1 MNIRISKKVIDSIKK
16 IYPDLNIGFTYFET
30 KPDGSPWENPID
42 GLFWESQ
49 EYAKPDWQAIE
60 DNFLD
65 EIVYKKEEL
74 LQLNNQKRIEA
85 RDKGVEITVD
95 GVTYLANKETVQGF
109 AVLRGLN
116 GEESIY
122 WKDKDGKPHKLEEE
136 QQKNLAHA
144 MKSIALGI
152 EKIYMKTEIAI
163 NALTKTNIDKFNIE
177 EAWKK
182 GLNYVSK

>member
-1 MNIRISKKVIDSIKK
+1 MNIISVKDLGDFYSVTYNSDIKSNIPKNSTNRDYRKVQEWLKDNKLTVDTLEEKKDK
-16 IYPDLNIGFTYFET
+16 
-30 KPDGSPWENPID
+30 
-42 GLFWESQ
+42 
-49 EYAKPDWQAIE
+49 
-60 DNFLD
+60 
-65 EIVYKKEEL
+65 L
-74 LQLNNQKRIEA
+74 LILNNQKRIEA

-116 GEESIY
+116 GNEPIY

-152 EKIYMKTEIAI
+152 EKVYMKTEIAI

-182 GLNYVSK
+182 GLSYVSK

>member
-1 MNIRISKKVIDSIKK
+1 MNIISVKDLGDFYSVTYNSDIKSNIPKNSTNRDYRKVQEWLKDNKLTVDTLEEKKDK
-16 IYPDLNIGFTYFET
+16 
-30 KPDGSPWENPID
+30 
-42 GLFWESQ
+42 
-49 EYAKPDWQAIE
+49 
-60 DNFLD
+60 
-65 EIVYKKEEL
+65 L
-74 LQLNNQKRIEA
+74 LILNNQKRVQA

-116 GEESIY
+116 GNEPIY

-152 EKIYMKTEIAI
+152 EKIYMKTEYVID
-163 NALTKTNIDKFNIE
+163 NLTKTNIDKFNIE

-182 GLNYVSK
+182 GLSYVSK

>member
-1 MNIRISKKVIDSIKK
+1 MKIGKKVADSIKK
-16 IYPDLNIGFTYFET
+16 IYPDLNGGFVYFET
-30 KPDGSPWENPID
+30 KEDGTPWENLID
-42 GLFWESQ
+42 GLFWES
-49 EYAKPDWQAIE
+49 EEFLKPDWQTIE
-60 DNFLD
+60 NNFLD

-116 GEESIY
+116 GEEPIY
-122 WKDKDGKPHKLEEE
+122 WKDKDGKPYKLEEE

-144 MKSIALGI
+144 MKNIALGI

-163 NALTKTNIDKFNIE
+163 ANLTEENIDQFDLDKLWNNIG
-177 EAWKK
+177 A
-182 GLNYVSK
+182 

>member
-1 MNIRISKKVIDSIKK
+1 MNINTVKDLGSVYMVIYNNGVKSDIPKNPENKDYRKVQEWLKDNKLTVDTLEEKKKK
-16 IYPDLNIGFTYFET
+16 LLN
-30 KPDGSPWENPID
+30 
-42 GLFWESQ
+42 
-49 EYAKPDWQAIE
+49 
-60 DNFLD
+60 
-65 EIVYKKEEL
+65 
-74 LQLNNQKRIEA
+74 LNNQKRIEA

-95 GVTYLANKETVQGF
+95 GITYLANKETVQGF